1 MNGRILPIT
10 TTTLLPPKIS
20 AAAVAVAVGA
30 GAVERPTCND
40 YLKVHTTTVAIVV
53 IVILIVIDC
62 DDDRRRPTTF
72 DGGGCARAG
81 AVAGHPYSW
90 SSC

>member
-20 AAAVAVAVGA
+20 AAVAVAVGA